1 MAWKKKIKKF
11 WGQCKRVLRVTKKP
25 DAQEYKLIA
34 KVSAV
39 GILAIGFMGFLL
51 FVVEA
56 FLGSIILTLVTMA
69 IIVFIMYFKR
79 EE

>member
-1 MAWKKKIKKF
+1 MTLKKKIKKF

-25 DAQEYKLIA
+25 DSQEYKLIA

-51 FVVEA
+51 FVVERL
-56 FLGSIILTLVTMA
+56 FGSILLTLITMA
-69 IIVFIMYFKR
+69 IIIFIMYFKR

>member
-1 MAWKKKIKKF
+1 MSMNKKIKKF

-25 DAQEYKLIA
+25 GKEEYTLIA

-51 FVVEA
+51 FLMEE
-56 FLGSIILTLVTMA
+56 FLGKILLTVITMG

-79 EE
+79 ES